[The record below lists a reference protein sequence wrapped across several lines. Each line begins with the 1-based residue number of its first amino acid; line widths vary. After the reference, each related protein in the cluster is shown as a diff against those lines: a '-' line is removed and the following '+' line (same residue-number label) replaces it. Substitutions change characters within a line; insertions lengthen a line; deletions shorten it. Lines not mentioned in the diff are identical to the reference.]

1 MYSVEEIKELL
12 KAFDNSKATKLEIVT
27 EKGEA
32 LTIAQK
38 SQTAPVY
45 APAATI
51 VEQVQPAAEKL
62 PAAPFIH
69 ESESSSSDTTWNA
82 SRGVFY
88 AAPSPDKDPYVS
100 VGSKVNKGDVLCLI
114 EAMKLMNEVTAERS
128 GEITK
133 ICVENGDVV
142 EYGEPLF
149 MIK

>member
-51 VEQVQPAAEKL
+51 VEQVQPAAEKI
-62 PAAPFIH
+62 PMV
-69 ESESSSSDTTWNA
+69 
-82 SRGVFY
+82 GVFY